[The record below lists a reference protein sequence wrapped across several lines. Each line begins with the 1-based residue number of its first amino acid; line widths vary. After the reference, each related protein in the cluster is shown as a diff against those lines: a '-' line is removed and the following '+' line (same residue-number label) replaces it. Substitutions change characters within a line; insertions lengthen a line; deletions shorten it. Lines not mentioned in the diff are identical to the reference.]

1 MDSGQLC
8 QSALFDAFGFEKV
21 LNASACK
28 CCLIAVSVTYFGETS
43 NFRLESLTMNVRKLM
58 SKSMRL
64 RFLDSRQI
72 TVDGR

>member
-1 MDSGQLC
+1 M
-8 QSALFDAFGFEKV
+8 SALSDAFGFEKV
-21 LNASACK
+21 LDASARE
-28 CCLIAVSVTYFGETS
+28 CCLIVVSVTCFGETS